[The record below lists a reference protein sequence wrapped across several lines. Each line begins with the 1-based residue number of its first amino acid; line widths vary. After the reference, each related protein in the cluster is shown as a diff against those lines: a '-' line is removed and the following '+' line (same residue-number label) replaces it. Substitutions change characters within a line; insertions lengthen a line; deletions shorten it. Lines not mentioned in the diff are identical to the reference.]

1 MTFIVDLP
9 LDRAVLS
16 QYPSYQSA
24 GQQVQVIREVTDY

>member
-24 GQQVQVIREVTDY
+24 GQQLIRELTDN